1 MAIKNPSDEFI
12 KLAESMSDSDSER
25 ILSRMTG
32 KLPKRLRKEKLT
44 KVEAIAIQLE
54 VEDELLQEWRKNF
67 AEIKTKSE
75 KTAKKITSAAA
86 TH

>member
-1 MAIKNPSDEFI
+1 MAIKNPSNEFI
-12 KLAESMSDSDSER
+12 KLAESMNEAASER

-32 KLPKRLRKEKLT
+32 KLPKRFRKEKLT

-54 VEDELLQEWRKNF
+54 LEDELLQEWRKNF

-75 KTAKKITSAAA
+75 KSTKK
-86 TH
+86 

>member
-12 KLAESMSDSDSER
+12 KLAESMDETASER

-44 KVEAIAIQLE
+44 KIEAIAIQLE
-54 VEDELLQEWRKNF
+54 LEDELLQEWRKNF

-75 KTAKKITSAAA
+75 KPVKK
-86 TH
+86 